1 MTNKLR
7 KPEWIKV
14 QLPIQEA
21 YFNIKNLIKTHKLNT
36 VCEEAACPNRGECWS
51 QGTATFMILG
61 NICTRSCGFC
71 NVITGKPTELDLDE
85 PIRVARAAQTLNL
98 KHLVITSV
106 NRDELADGG
115 ASIWAN
121 TIIEVRRLNPNAQ
134 IEVLIPDLKGNREA
148 LITIFETYPDI
159 LNHNIETV
167 PRLYSQVRPQANFEQ
182 SLQVLQLAKAHNLTT
197 KSGIMLGLGEDTSEV
212 IQVLEELRRN
222 QVDLLTIGQY
232 LQPTPNHLP
241 VIRYIHPDEFN
252 NYRDIGLKLGFK
264 NVFSGPLVR
273 SSYHAFDQANVLPV

>member
-14 QLPIQEA
+14 QLPVQEA
-21 YFNIKNLIKTHKLNT
+21 YFNIKSLIKTHKLNT

-61 NICTRSCGFC
+61 NVCTRSCGFC

-121 TIIEVRRLNPNAQ
+121 TIIEVRKLNPNAQ
-134 IEVLIPDLKGNREA
+134 IEVLIPDLKGNQQA
-148 LITIFETYPDI
+148 LITIFETRPDI

-167 PRLYSQVRPQANFEQ
+167 PRLYSQVRPQANFKQ
-182 SLQVLQLAKAHNLTT
+182 SLQVLKLAKDHNLTT
-197 KSGIMLGLGEDTSEV
+197 KSGIMLGLGETTNEV
-212 IQVLEELRRN
+212 IDVLEELRHN

-241 VIRYIHPDEFN
+241 VIRYIHPDEG
-252 NYRDIGLKLGFK
+252 R
-264 NVFSGPLVR
+264 
-273 SSYHAFDQANVLPV
+273 